1 MDQRRGG
8 YSSVKSGSEKMILG
22 GNCDRGWCP
31 KVFPAGFGGL
41 GLGNVS
47 RWMDTRE
54 ETIISGGLV
63 HVGGLRKTGMACG
76 RNRTPRRPAVDHLRT
91 CHFQGAKLFK

>member
-1 MDQRRGG
+1 MGQCVGG

-22 GNCDRGWCP
+22 GKCDRGWQL

-41 GLGNVS
+41 SLGKVS
-47 RWMDTRE
+47 RWMDTRG

-63 HVGGLRKTGMACG
+63 HVGGFGNIRVSF
-76 RNRTPRRPAVDHLRT
+76 RPVDVVEKSRSKI
-91 CHFQGAKLFK
+91 C

>member
-1 MDQRRGG
+1 MGQCVGG
-8 YSSVKSGSEKMILG
+8 YPSVKSGSEEMILE
-22 GNCDRGWCP
+22 GNFYQGWQL

-41 GLGNVS
+41 SLGNVS

-63 HVGGLRKTGMACG
+63 HVGGLGNIRASFLPVGIVEKSRSKIC
-76 RNRTPRRPAVDHLRT
+76 
-91 CHFQGAKLFK
+91 

>member
-1 MDQRRGG
+1 M
-8 YSSVKSGSEKMILG
+8 VLG
-22 GNCDRGWCP
+22 GNCDRGWWL

-41 GLGNVS
+41 SLGNVS

-63 HVGGLRKTGMACG
+63 HVGGFGNIRVSF
-76 RNRTPRRPAVDHLRT
+76 RPVDVVEKSRSKI
-91 CHFQGAKLFK
+91 C